1 MCLDRRQPPDADGGC
16 YYSRPFFDRP
26 KTASCPVKA
35 HLQELISQALLDLK
49 RKEFLSVALPEQI
62 GIERTRSDDHGDFS
76 SNVAMVL
83 GKQAKTNPRALAEQ
97 IVKHLPT
104 SKHVLK
110 VEIAGPG
117 FINFFQT
124 PGSLQTVI
132 KHVLNQGHEFGRA
145 RAASRE
151 KITLEYVSANP
162 TGPLHVG
169 HGRGAAYGATLA
181 SLLEARGFEVQR
193 EYYVNDN
200 GRQMD
205 ILAASVW
212 LRYLELCGE
221 RVRFP
226 DNAYK
231 GEYVF
236 EVARELRNIHGDDFR
251 HSGLGIEDGLPAD
264 ESQGGDKD
272 RFIDAMIERA
282 KKLLGERSY
291 RVVFDA
297 GLNAILEDIR
307 QDLSEFGVQFDDW
320 FSERGLATSGDVERA
335 LKRLADADL
344 VYEKD
349 GAQWFKATQ
358 FGDDLDRVVV
368 RENGASTYFASDV
381 AYLLNKLERGFD
393 KLIYVFGADHH
404 GYIARLKACA
414 QGLGADPNRIE
425 VKLIQFAVL
434 YRGGV
439 KVQMSTRSGSFV
451 TLRELRE
458 EVGTDAARFFYV
470 MRSHDQHLDFD
481 LDLAKSESNDNPVF
495 YVQMA
500 HARIGG
506 VLRQLDE
513 KMLSHNRALG
523 DASIAL
529 LGAREELSLLKTMS
543 RYPEV
548 LELAAE
554 SRSPHVL
561 SYYLRDLA
569 HDFHSFYDA
578 HKLLIPEEGLR
589 NARLNLSLA
598 VKQILRNGLELLGVG
613 APERM

>member
-1 MCLDRRQPPDADGGC
+1 M
-16 YYSRPFFDRP
+16 
-26 KTASCPVKA
+26 KA

-49 RKEFLSVALPEQI
+49 RKGLTDVAIPASI
-62 GIERTRSDDHGDFS
+62 MIERTRSSEHGDFS
-76 SNVAMVL
+76 SNIAMVL
-83 GKQAKTNPRALAEQ
+83 GKQAKIAPRTLAEQ
-97 IVKHLPT
+97 IVKHLLA
-104 SKHVLK
+104 SKHVIR

-117 FINFFQT
+117 FINFFQA
-124 PGSLQTVI
+124 PHSLQSAI
-132 KHVLNQGHEFGRA
+132 KHVLNQGREYGRN
-145 RAASRE
+145 RADSRE
-151 KITLEYVSANP
+151 RITLEFVSANP

-181 SLLEARGFEVQR
+181 SVLQARGFNVQR

-231 GEYVF
+231 GEYIF
-236 EVARELRNIHGDDFR
+236 DVARALRSKYGDEFR
-251 HSGLGIEDGLPAD
+251 RSGLSVEDSLPLD
-264 ESQGGDKD
+264 ESFGGDKE
-272 RFIDAMIERA
+272 RFIDAMIVRA
-282 KKLLGERSY
+282 RTLLGEGAFR
-291 RVVFDA
+291 RVFDA
-297 GLNAILEDIR
+297 GLHSILDDIK
-307 QDLSEFGVQFDDW
+307 QDLTEFRVTFDEW
-320 FSERGLATSGDVERA
+320 FSERGLAANGDVERA

-344 VYEKD
+344 LYEKD
-349 GAQWFKATQ
+349 GAQWFKAQQ

-368 RENGASTYFASDV
+368 RENGATTYFASDV
-381 AYLLNKLERGFD
+381 AYLLNKLNRGFD
-393 KLIYVFGADHH
+393 RLVYVLGADHH

-414 QGLGADPNRIE
+414 QGLGADPERIE

-434 YRGGV
+434 FRGGQ

-458 EVGTDAARFFYV
+458 EVGSDAARFFYV

-500 HARIGG
+500 HARIAG
-506 VLRQLDE
+506 VMRQLEE
-513 KMLSHNRALG
+513 KMLTHNRALG
-523 DASIAL
+523 DSSVSL
-529 LGAREELSLLKTMS
+529 LDSREELELIKVLT

-554 SRSPHVL
+554 SRSPHVVA
-561 SYYLRDLA
+561 YYLRDLA
-569 HDFHSFYDA
+569 NAFHAFYDA
-578 HKLLIPEEGLR
+578 HKLLISDDSLR

-598 VKQILRNGLELLGVG
+598 AKQVLRNGLEILGVS

>member
-1 MCLDRRQPPDADGGC
+1 M
-16 YYSRPFFDRP
+16 
-26 KTASCPVKA
+26 KA
-35 HLQELISQALLDLK
+35 HLQELIIQALLDLK
-49 RKEFLSVALPEQI
+49 RKGLLDTEVPGSVMV
-62 GIERTRSDDHGDFS
+62 ERTRSAEHGDFS

-83 GKQAKTNPRALAEQ
+83 GKQAKSNPRALAEAL
-97 IVKHLPT
+97 IKYLPT
-104 SKHVLK
+104 SKHVTK

-124 PGSLQTVI
+124 PHSLQAVV
-132 KHVLNQGHEFGRA
+132 KQVLTQGREFGRA
-145 RAASRE
+145 RAGSRE
-151 KITLEYVSANP
+151 KLTVEFVSANP

-169 HGRGAAYGATLA
+169 HGRGAAYGATL
-181 SLLEARGFEVQR
+181 SSVLEARGFEVQR

-212 LRYLELCGE
+212 LRYLELSGE

-236 EVARELRNIHGDDFR
+236 EIARGLRNTFGDQFR
-251 HSGLGIEDGLPAD
+251 HSGLTVEDGLPAD
-264 ESQGGDKD
+264 ESQGGDKE

-282 KKLLGERSY
+282 KGLLGAKDFRI
-291 RVVFDA
+291 VFDA
-297 GLNAILEDIR
+297 GLHSILDDIR
-307 QDLSEFGVQFDDW
+307 QDLGEFRVQFDDW
-320 FSERGLATSGDVERA
+320 FSERALATSGDVERA

-344 VYEKD
+344 LYEKE

-368 RENGASTYFASDV
+368 RENGATTYFASDV
-381 AYLLNKLERGFD
+381 AYLLNKLDRGYD
-393 KLIYVFGADHH
+393 KLLYVLGADHH

-414 QGLGADPNRIE
+414 QGLGADPERIE

-434 YRGGV
+434 YRGGA

-470 MRSHDQHLDFD
+470 MRSHEQHLDFD

-500 HARIGG
+500 HARIAG
-506 VLRQLDE
+506 VMRQLEE
-513 KMLSHNRALG
+513 KMLTHNRATG
-523 DASIAL
+523 DASVAL
-529 LGAREELSLLKTMS
+529 LVEKEELALLKTIT
-543 RYPEV
+543 RYTEV
-548 LELAAE
+548 LELAAV

-569 HDFHSFYDA
+569 NDFHAFYDA
-578 HKLLIPEEGLR
+578 HKLLIPEETLR

-598 VKQILRNGLELLGVG
+598 AKQVIRNGLEILGVST
-613 APERM
+613 PERM